1 MMEGR
6 APLATAS
13 IQQDSEFSF
22 VSAGSSSEERC
33 SLFSFVC
40 DGSTSAKVKIST
52 L

>member
-6 APLATAS
+6 APLATG

-22 VSAGSSSEERC
+22 VSAGSTSEERC